1 MKELIIMN
9 IYLIAFVIML
19 IINLVYV
26 NKKIKHLDSVESF
39 RTELLDTKNEA
50 IDRMRTTI
58 QNIEC
63 EKCFNKNKL
72 KTIRVDNS
80 GFFTNLFKKCKYA
93 TENNDFICL
102 AKDKQYF
109 IDKLNI
115 EQKDEREAVLGN
127 EA

>member
-1 MKELIIMN
+1 MG

-19 IINLVYV
+19 IINIEYV
-26 NKKIKHLDSVESF
+26 NRKTKYLNDMKPF
-39 RTELLDTKNEA
+39 RTELVEAKQEA
-50 IDRMRTTI
+50 INTTRELL

-63 EKCFNKNKL
+63 EKCFNKNKT
-72 KTIRVDNS
+72 KKYCFGGIGYITTT
-80 GFFTNLFKKCKYA
+80 GFEKCKYA
-93 TENNDFICL
+93 TTNNDCICL